1 MLNTLPTH
9 AVCSAMYFEN
19 FSAPEAVAAE
29 KPRVWS
35 FAQKELV
42 AEDTDWVFL

>member
-19 FSAPEAVAAE
+19 FSAPEAVVQ
-29 KPRVWS
+29 PHMWS
-35 FAQKELV
+35 FTQKELV
-42 AEDTDWVFL
+42 AEDADWVFL

>member
-19 FSAPEAVAAE
+19 FSAPEAVAE
-29 KPRVWS
+29 KPSLWS
-35 FAQKELV
+35 FKQKELV
-42 AEDTDWVFL
+42 AEDADWVFL